1 MKDKHLGIL
10 LAITGA
16 ALWGTSGTAAEML
29 YQSPNINTFWLVD
42 VRPVNLRSH
51 GGNFIL

>member
-29 YQSPNINTFWLVD
+29 YQSPYQYL
-42 VRPVNLRSH
+42 LA
-51 GGNFIL
+51 G